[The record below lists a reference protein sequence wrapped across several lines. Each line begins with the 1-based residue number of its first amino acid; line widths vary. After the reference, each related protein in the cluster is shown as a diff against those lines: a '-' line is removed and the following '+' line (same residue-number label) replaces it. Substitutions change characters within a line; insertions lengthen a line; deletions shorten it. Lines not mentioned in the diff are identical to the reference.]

1 MTYLLNKSEK
11 AIQKAAMEFA
21 KGEFDRD
28 TARECD
34 KRAEFPEA
42 IWRKAADLGFLGIH
56 LPEKF
61 SGGGMGRLENV
72 LVAETFARN
81 DSTTGAAVMLAA
93 VAAEWLSRF
102 GNEAQKNT
110 LLPGLLEGRMRS
122 GAAFAQPALSHQNDH
137 VCLDTVEPG
146 ITWRI
151 NGKLDGVINANNADI
166 FFILCANV
174 GNTGQSN
181 GVSMLVVE
189 AGKPGISIEQKHDM
203 LGLRMT
209 GTVQLKFEAVD
220 ILSSNMIGKQ
230 DQGLQQARRILP
242 EFRLLLAALAL
253 GTAQGSFDRALTH
266 IKEREQFG
274 RKIGHFQVTRHKMAD
289 MAFQIE
295 QARCLTYQSASLA
308 DLKRA
313 DQKMITMANL
323 AATQAAEKVSFEAI
337 QLLGGYGYTTEYD
350 VERCYR
356 DAKTLQMIS
365 GYKNDLIDE
374 IAAAVIGKL
383 KK

>member
-11 AIQKAAMEFA
+11 AIQKAAMEFG
-21 KGEFDRD
+21 KGEFDKD
-28 TARECD
+28 AAREFD
-34 KRAEFPEA
+34 QRAEFPET
-42 IWRKAADLGFLGIH
+42 IWKKAAELGFLGTH

-72 LVAETFARN
+72 LVAETFAQS
-81 DSTTGAAVMLAA
+81 DSTTGAAVMLAD

-102 GNEAQKNT
+102 GSEEQKST
-110 LLPGLLEGRMRS
+110 LLPELLEGRMRS
-122 GAAFAQPALSHQNDH
+122 GAAFAEPASNHQNGH

-146 ITWRI
+146 STWRI
-151 NGKLDGVINANNADI
+151 NGKLDGVINANIADI
-166 FFILCANV
+166 FFILCANA
-174 GNTGQSN
+174 GDTGQSN

-189 AGKPGISIEQKHDM
+189 AGKPGISIDQKHDM

-209 GTVQLKFEAVD
+209 GTAQLKFDAVD
-220 ILSSNMIGKQ
+220 IRSNNLIGKQ
-230 DQGLQQARRILP
+230 NQGLKQAGRILP
-242 EFRLLLAALAL
+242 EFRLMLAALAL
-253 GTAQGSFDRALTH
+253 GTAQGAFDRALTH

-274 RKIGHFQVTRHKMAD
+274 RKIGQFQVIRHKMAD

-295 QARCLTYQSASLA
+295 QARCLTYQSASQA
-308 DLKRA
+308 DLTRA

-323 AATQAAEKVSFEAI
+323 AATNAAVKVSFEAI

-356 DAKTLQMIS
+356 DAKTLQILS
-365 GYKNDLIDE
+365 GYKNDLTEE

-383 KK
+383 RK